1 MKQNYRT
8 ALRLALPVLYVLA
21 TSTTGTHAQDQS
33 KPGAPAAVQ
42 LMLLAEEK
50 PPEPPNIV
58 FVTSVAYDGNL
69 GGLAGADQKCQAL
82 AEAAGLPANT
92 YRAWLSTPS
101 VNAVSRLGAA
111 RGWVRV
117 DGKPFADT
125 KADIQAGRLFHPIR
139 VDESGNYDDTPWG
152 SNVWTGTGSD
162 GALVWS
168 GYTCNGWTDSS
179 ADANGVYGNNDGVT
193 SRSDSALRRLSWR
206 S

>member
-8 ALRLALPVLYVLA
+8 VLRLALAVLAVLA
-21 TSTTGTHAQDQS
+21 TSTTGTHAQSQS

-42 LMLLAEEK
+42 LMLLSEEK

-92 YRAWLSTPS
+92 YRAWLSTAS
-101 VNAVSRLGAA
+101 VNAIARLGAA

-125 KADIQAGRLFHPIR
+125 KADILAGRLFHPIR
-139 VDESGNYDDTPWG
+139 VDESGNDDNTPSG
-152 SNVWTGTGSD
+152 SSVWTGTGSD
-162 GALVWS
+162 GAVDRS
-168 GYTCNGWTDSS
+168 GDICNGWTASGV
-179 ADANGVYGNNDGVT
+179 DARGVCGNNDGVT